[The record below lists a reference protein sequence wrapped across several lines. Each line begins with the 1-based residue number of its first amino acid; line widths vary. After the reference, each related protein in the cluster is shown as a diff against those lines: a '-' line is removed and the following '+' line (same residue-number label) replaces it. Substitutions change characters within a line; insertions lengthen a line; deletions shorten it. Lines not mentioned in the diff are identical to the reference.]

1 MPSSMGGMDSNK
13 DDVNKLPPPNT
24 RRWTVRRKAAVVLA
38 VRHGKLSLDEAHR
51 RYMLSPEEFAAW
63 ERAIDRHGIYGL
75 RATRFQVYR
84 DTE

>member
-1 MPSSMGGMDSNK
+1 VDSNAA
-13 DDVNKLPPPNT
+13 DEIELPPPNT

-38 VRHGKLSLDEAHR
+38 VRQGMLTLDEARR

>member
-1 MPSSMGGMDSNK
+1 MDHNA
-13 DDVNKLPPPNT
+13 DEEIQLPPPNT
-24 RRWTVRRKAAVVLA
+24 KRWTVARKAAVVLA
-38 VRHGKLSLDEAHR
+38 VRRGVLTLDEARR

>member
-1 MPSSMGGMDSNK
+1 VDSNA

-38 VRHGKLSLDEAHR
+38 VRHGRLSLDEACQ

-63 ERAIDRHGIYGL
+63 EQAIDRHGIYGL
-75 RATRFQVYR
+75 RVTRIQIYR

>member
-1 MPSSMGGMDSNK
+1 MGGMDSN
-13 DDVNKLPPPNT
+13 DVNKLPPPNT

-38 VRHGKLSLDEAHR
+38 VHHGRIGLDEACQ

-63 ERAIDRHGIYGL
+63 EQAIDRHGIYGL
-75 RATRFQVYR
+75 RVTRIQIYR